1 MKKALFV
8 STIIGEVGI
17 VEEDGKIT
25 NIFFGGAVKPKQ
37 FELSSTPLLEQAAE
51 QIKEYFSGKR
61 KAFDFPIN
69 LKGTPFQIKVWEALR
84 TIPFGQTATYKD
96 IAKLIGNEKGFRA
109 VGLACGKN
117 PILLVVP
124 CHRIISQDGKIGG
137 FTGGINAKIKLL
149 NLENINVKI

>member
-61 KAFDFPIN
+61 KVFDLPIN
-69 LKGTPFQIKVWEALR
+69 LKGTPFQI
-84 TIPFGQTATYKD
+84 
-96 IAKLIGNEKGFRA
+96 
-109 VGLACGKN
+109 
-117 PILLVVP
+117 
-124 CHRIISQDGKIGG
+124 
-137 FTGGINAKIKLL
+137 TGHSPQLFQSVYFFYL
-149 NLENINVKI
+149 D